1 MYIKPTIGGSTRRHF
16 NSLVKFGRKAKKNAS
31 KVSPKFEGFLSNIY
45 VKNPSRNIL
54 TWIEFSNEET
64 IPGNN
69 ATFDLWY
76 KASRY
81 KETLTMGLHKL
92 VHKEYWVSTRV
103 RSINVKKFILHTN
116 AMRYIPKNMKQC
128 QVSTLKLHWLWNLRN
143 GTESFKFS
151 YLICK
156 YKRGF
161 YLLWSY

>member
-16 NSLVKFGRKAKKNAS
+16 NSLVKFDRKAKKNAS

-76 KASRY
+76 KASRH

-92 VHKEYWVSTRV
+92 VYKEYWISTRM
-103 RSINVKKFILHTN
+103 RSINVKNLSFIQ
-116 AMRYIPKNMKQC
+116 MQC
-128 QVSTLKLHWLWNLRN
+128 AISQRTWDSAKYPHSSCTGCETLEMAQSPSN
-143 GTESFKFS
+143 SV
-151 YLICK
+151 I
-156 YKRGF
+156 
-161 YLLWSY
+161 